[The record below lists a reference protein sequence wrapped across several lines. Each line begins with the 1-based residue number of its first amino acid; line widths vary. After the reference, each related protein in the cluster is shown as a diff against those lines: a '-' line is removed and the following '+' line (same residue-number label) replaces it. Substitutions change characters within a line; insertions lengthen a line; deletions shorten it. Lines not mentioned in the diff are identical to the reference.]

1 MPEDGDCLCRG
12 WIAHNRQKTAYASLR
27 IAYGLLP
34 IGDRGQEEFHRQS
47 RRQPQAIASNR
58 HSGSDVGSL
67 FELELVGVEDDGER
81 SVVHKLDLH
90 IGTKTARL
98 DTSHVGTDEVD
109 EVLI

>member
-1 MPEDGDCLCRG
+1 M
-12 WIAHNRQKTAYASLR
+12 
-27 IAYGLLP
+27 
-34 IGDRGQEEFHRQS
+34 
-47 RRQPQAIASNR
+47 ASNR

-67 FELELVGVEDDGER
+67 FELEFVGVEDDGER

-109 EVLI
+109 EVFIELGGLRRWRGLDKGGAAALPAIGEQRELRDHQNLAVHIGSERFVFPPRHR